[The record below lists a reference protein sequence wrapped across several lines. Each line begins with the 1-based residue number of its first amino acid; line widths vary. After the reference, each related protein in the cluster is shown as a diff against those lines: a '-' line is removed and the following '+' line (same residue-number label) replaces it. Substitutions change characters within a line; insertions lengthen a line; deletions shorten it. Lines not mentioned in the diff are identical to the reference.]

1 MGLPLFRSRVS
12 GVDNPFPVWVRV
24 KDTGAKTWTYRF
36 MLQGKQREMGLGP
49 YPEISLADA
58 RRLATEAREQAK
70 RGTDPIE
77 ARHQAEAD
85 RKAQALLAAAQ
96 LMTFDDCA
104 TAYIKAHRTGWKNSK
119 HAQQWENTLAT

>member
-1 MGLPLFRSRVS
+1 
-12 GVDNPFPVWVRV
+12 
-24 KDTGAKTWTYRF
+24 

-119 HAQQWENTLAT
+119 HAQQWENTLATYRCRIAAWRSWKKSGT